1 MISKL
6 TNSNKI
12 VGAKQVKRAL
22 KAEEIQT
29 VYIAEDAEKEV
40 TNEIAQLCNNKDI
53 QVVYVENMRKL
64 GDACGI
70 DVNAAVAALIK

>member
-6 TNSNKI
+6 IDHDKI
-12 VGAKQVKRAL
+12 VGAKQVKKAL
-22 KAEEIQT
+22 QNEELEI
-29 VYIAEDAEKEV
+29 VFIAEDADKNV
-40 TNEIAQLCNNKDI
+40 TDEIARTCKTKDV
-53 QVVYVENMRKL
+53 QVVYVENMRQL

>member
-6 TNSNKI
+6 ITHNKI

-22 KAEEIQT
+22 KTEEIQT
-29 VYIAEDAEKEV
+29 VFIAEDAEGKV
-40 TNEIAQLCNNKDI
+40 TNEIAQSCNNKDI
-53 QVVYVENMRKL
+53 QVIYVNNMKEL

>member
-6 TNSNKI
+6 TDCNKI

-22 KAEEIQT
+22 KNEEIET
-29 VYIAEDAEKEV
+29 VFIAEDAEKDV
-40 TNEIAQLCNNKDI
+40 TNEIAQLCNNEDI
-53 QVVYVENMRKL
+53 QVIYVENMKKL

>member
-6 TNSNKI
+6 ADHDKI

-22 KAEEIQT
+22 DTEEIQ
-29 VYIAEDAEKEV
+29 VVFIAEDAEESV
-40 TNEIAQLCNNKDI
+40 TDEIEELCKDKKI
-53 QVVYVENMRKL
+53 QVIYVNNMKSL

>member
-6 TNSNKI
+6 IDHDKI

-22 KAEEIQT
+22 ENEEIQI
-29 VYIAEDAEKEV
+29 VFIAEDAEGNV
-40 TNEIAQLCNNKDI
+40 TDEIAQTCNNKDI
-53 QVVYVENMRKL
+53 QVVYVENMRQL

>member
-6 TNSNKI
+6 IDHDKI
-12 VGAKQVKRAL
+12 VGAKQVKKAL
-22 KAEEIQT
+22 QNGELEI
-29 VYIAEDAEKEV
+29 VFIAEDADKNV
-40 TNEIAQLCNNKDI
+40 TDEIARTCKTKDV
-53 QVVYVENMRKL
+53 QVVYVENMRQL

>member
-6 TNSNKI
+6 IDHNKI
-12 VGAKQVKRAL
+12 VGAKQVKKAL
-22 KAEEIQT
+22 QNEELET
-29 VYIAEDAEKEV
+29 VFIAEDADKNV
-40 TNEIAQLCNNKDI
+40 TDEIARTCKNKNV
-53 QVVYVENMRKL
+53 QVVYVENMRQL

>member
-6 TNSNKI
+6 IDHNKI
-12 VGAKQVKRAL
+12 VGAKQVKKAL
-22 KAEEIQT
+22 QNEELET
-29 VYIAEDAEKEV
+29 VFIAEDADKNV
-40 TNEIAQLCNNKDI
+40 TDEIARTCKNKDI
-53 QVVYVENMRKL
+53 QVVYVENMRQL

>member
-6 TNSNKI
+6 TIHNKI

-22 KAEEIQT
+22 KTEEIQT
-29 VYIAEDAEKEV
+29 VYIAEDAEEEI

-53 QVVYVENMRKL
+53 QVVYIDNMKKL